1 MSGMI
6 HVYVLIHGVERLV
19 EGFFLLDSLVG
30 FIQCVVNIGEKIWGQ
45 YYRVRFHVQNLLK
58 SSSGC

>member
-6 HVYVLIHGVERLV
+6 HVYVLMHGVERLV
-19 EGFFLLDSLVG
+19 EGFCLLDSLVG